1 MTTTEA
7 RETPETIDGE
17 AIEETDDRR
26 PTLAEYE
33 AAKELIR
40 AATTSPPPNGEAAAE
55 LEAAEV
61 AAYDVIER
69 AETLGIQPSRS
80 EADTTGV
87 TVAMLPAI
95 RDAVT
100 TTEIERAHPIPA
112 AHALPTKLEWE
123 AAMAV
128 AREIAKTQFVPKEIR
143 GKPDQVLAC
152 ILSGRELGIGPM
164 EALRKIHMIDG
175 RPAFAAELMLSLM
188 RKGGVVLLETET
200 TMEHARIKAKR
211 SDTGETTS
219 VEFTWEEAQQI
230 DGGKLVKK
238 SNWQNYRQDMLWA
251 RCVSRLG
258 RRLAPDLLGGMSYS
272 AEEVQDF
279 DDDDGGYSSMG
290 VDGITADQAV
300 NSVTFRPGVDLLSGA
315 PRSFEDT
322 AKLLNSLDGQMDWAA
337 WGSEARQAIF
347 NEPEFKNL
355 SEEQRIE
362 FGKRMAN
369 AATYLRDT
377 VMEGK
382 DFPLPT
388 HDEIRKAFAWAF
400 EGATLTGPA
409 EVEPEEQAELQ
420 AMAAESRP
428 RGEIDPGVDLLPNAI
443 AGSGDKEIAVLYEA
457 MTALNADIDW
467 SALITACVSAQ
478 FEVEDRKKLT
488 KKQRDEWWLRLRN
501 AVAHAQSSTIDFE
514 GVATEEQIA
523 ASFKWAFPAFAD
535 PVPVQEVGD
544 AILSPEEAA
553 KLDDLGDVSFG
564 GDE

>member
-1 MTTTEA
+1 MP
-7 RETPETIDGE
+7 ETQEVEPETIDGE
-17 AIEETDDRR
+17 VVEEDSTDER

-33 AAKELIR
+33 QAKETIR
-40 AATTSPPPNGEAAAE
+40 TLLQTGSPETAGAAE
-55 LEAAEV
+55 TVEAEERV
-61 AAYDVIER
+61 AYEIVER
-69 AETLGIQPSRS
+69 AERLGIRPSQS

-200 TMEHARIKAKR
+200 TMERARIKAKR
-211 SDTGETTS
+211 SDTGETTT
-219 VEFTWEEAQQI
+219 VEFTWEEAQLI

-238 SNWQNYRQDMLWA
+238 SNWLNYRQDMLWA

-279 DDDDGGYSSMG
+279 DDEGGYSSMG
-290 VDGITADQAV
+290 VEGIAAEQAV

-315 PRSFEDT
+315 PRNFEDT
-322 AKLLNSLDGQMDWAA
+322 AKLLNALDNQMDWAA

-369 AATYLRDT
+369 TATYLRDT

-382 DFPLPT
+382 DFPPPT
-388 HDEIRKAFAWAF
+388 HDEVRKAFAWAF
-400 EGATLTGPA
+400 EGATLTGPEEA
-409 EVEPEEQAELQ
+409 EPAEQAELQ

-428 RGEIDPGVDLLPNAI
+428 RGDIDPGVDLLPNAI

-457 MTALNADIDW
+457 MTTLNSDIDW
-467 SALITACVSAQ
+467 SALITACVAAQ
-478 FEVEDRKKLT
+478 FEVEDRTKLT

-501 AVAHAQSSTIDFE
+501 AVAHAQAAASD
-514 GVATEEQIA
+514 GPATTEQIDV
-523 ASFKWAFPAFAD
+523 SFKWAFPAFAD
-535 PVPVQEVGD
+535 PVPVQESGD
-544 AILSPEEAA
+544 AILSGDEAER
-553 KLDDLGDVSFG
+553 LDDLGDVGFG
-564 GDE
+564 GEE